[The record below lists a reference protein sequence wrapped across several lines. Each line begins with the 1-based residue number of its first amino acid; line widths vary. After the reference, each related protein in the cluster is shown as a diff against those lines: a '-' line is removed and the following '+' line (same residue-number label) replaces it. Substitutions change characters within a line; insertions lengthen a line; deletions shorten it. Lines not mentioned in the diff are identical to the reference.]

1 MLTGGCLCGAIR
13 YRYQGTLGA
22 AFNCH
27 CSICRRSAGAPFL
40 AWQTLNSADLTF
52 DKGAPKYRYSTEQ
65 GRQNETPPRVDLYAR
80 DRLDWVARDGSL
92 GHFDEMPPDWPL

>member
-1 MLTGGCLCGAIR
+1 MNDPLTGGCLCGAIR

-40 AWQTLNSADLTF
+40 AWQTLDSADLSVET
-52 DKGAPKYRYSTEQ
+52 GAHKYLHST
-65 GRQNETPPRVDLYAR
+65 
-80 DRLDWVARDGSL
+80 
-92 GHFDEMPPDWPL
+92 